1 MKELDD
7 IIHGRFMIEL
17 NFFLNFL
24 ESSSCK
30 QTFKTLSNIYD
41 QDF

>member
-1 MKELDD
+1 MKELND

-30 QTFKTLSNIYD
+30 QTFKTLSNISD
-41 QDF
+41 EDF